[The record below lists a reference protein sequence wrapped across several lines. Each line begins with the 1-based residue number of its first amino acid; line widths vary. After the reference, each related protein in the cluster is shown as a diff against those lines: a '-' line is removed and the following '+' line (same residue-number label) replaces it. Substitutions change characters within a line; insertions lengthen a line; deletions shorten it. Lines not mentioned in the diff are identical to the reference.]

1 MKILT
6 GNSNKHLSGKISK
19 YLKNKLVNSS
29 IRKFSDGEIYIE
41 INENIRGNS
50 IFIIQG
56 ISSPANDNLM
66 ELLLCIDALK
76 RSSAKNIT
84 AVIPYFGYA
93 RQDRKVVPRTS
104 ISAKLVSNLI
114 TKAGADRIVT
124 VDLHAGQIQGFFD
137 IPVDNL
143 FSTPIFAR
151 HIKRK
156 IKNKN
161 LICVAPDVGGV
172 ERARALG
179 RKLDIGLA
187 IIDKWRPTPGKSQ
200 VMNVIGNVK
209 GKTCIIVDDIIDSGG
224 TIINAADALI
234 KRGAKEVHVYIT
246 HGVLSGEA
254 VEKIKKSI
262 CVGSSEIVSKV
273 ISLGKT
279 FCSFSSSLMKITLD
293 KKFSLLIKF
302 LTSFFEREI
311 FSFAFSPP

>member
-6 GNSNKHLSGKISK
+6 GNSNKQLSGKISK

-143 FSTPIFAR
+143 FATPIFSR

-156 IKNKN
+156 IKTKN

-187 IIDKWRPTPGKSQ
+187 IIDKRRPAPGKSQ

-209 GKTCIIVDDIIDSGG
+209 EKTCIIVDDIIDSGG
-224 TIINAADALI
+224 TIVNASDALL

-246 HGVLSGEA
+246 HGVLSGKA
-254 VEKIKKSI
+254 VEKIKKSKI
-262 CVGSSEIVSKV
+262 KNLVVTDTIDNSDKVKKTRNIEILSISNLLAEAMKRISNSTSVSDLFK
-273 ISLGKT
+273 
-279 FCSFSSSLMKITLD
+279 
-293 KKFSLLIKF
+293 
-302 LTSFFEREI
+302 
-311 FSFAFSPP
+311 

>member
-6 GNSNKHLSGKISK
+6 GNSNKQLSSKISK
-19 YLKNKLVNSS
+19 NLKNKLVNTS
-29 IRKFSDGEIYIE
+29 IRKFADGEIYIE

-50 IFIIQG
+50 IFIIQSV
-56 ISSPANDNLM
+56 SSPANDNLM

-114 TKAGADRIVT
+114 TNAGADRVVT

-143 FSTPIFAR
+143 FATPIFAK
-151 HIKRK
+151 HIKKK
-156 IKNKN
+156 IKSKN
-161 LICVAPDVGGV
+161 IICVAPDVGGV

-179 RKLDIGLA
+179 KKLDVGLA
-187 IIDKWRPTPGKSQ
+187 IVDKRRPSPGKSQ

-209 GKTCIIVDDIIDSGG
+209 SKICILTDDIIDSGG
-224 TIINAADALI
+224 TIVNAADALI
-234 KRGAKEVHVYIT
+234 KRGAKEVHVYAT
-246 HGVLSGEA
+246 HGVFSGDA
-254 VEKIKKSI
+254 VKKIKNSKIKNLVITDSI
-262 CVGSSEIVSKV
+262 DSFDKFKKVRNIEVLSISILLAEAIKRISNSTSVSDLFK
-273 ISLGKT
+273 
-279 FCSFSSSLMKITLD
+279 
-293 KKFSLLIKF
+293 
-302 LTSFFEREI
+302 
-311 FSFAFSPP
+311 

>member
-6 GNSNKHLSGKISK
+6 GNSNKQLSNKISRN
-19 YLKNKLVNSS
+19 LKNKLVNTS
-29 IRKFSDGEIYIE
+29 IRKFADGEIYIE

-50 IFIIQG
+50 IFIIQSV
-56 ISSPANDNLM
+56 SSPANDNLM

-114 TKAGADRIVT
+114 TNAGADRVVT

-143 FSTPIFAR
+143 FATPIFAK

-156 IKNKN
+156 IKSNN
-161 LICVAPDVGGV
+161 IICDAPDVGGV

-179 RKLDIGLA
+179 KKLDVGLA
-187 IIDKWRPTPGKSQ
+187 IVDKRRPSPGKSQ

-209 GKTCIIVDDIIDSGG
+209 NKICILTDDIIDSGG
-224 TIINAADALI
+224 TIVNAADALL
-234 KRGAKEVHVYIT
+234 KRGVKEVHVYAT
-246 HGVLSGEA
+246 HGVFSGDA
-254 VEKIKKSI
+254 VKKIKNSKIKNLVITDSI
-262 CVGSSEIVSKV
+262 DISDKLKKVRNIEVLSISILLAEAIKRISNSTSVSDLFK
-273 ISLGKT
+273 
-279 FCSFSSSLMKITLD
+279 
-293 KKFSLLIKF
+293 
-302 LTSFFEREI
+302 
-311 FSFAFSPP
+311 

>member
-6 GNSNKHLSGKISK
+6 GNSNKHLSDKISK

-29 IRKFSDGEIYIE
+29 IKKFADGEIYIE

-50 IFIIQG
+50 IFIIQS

-114 TKAGADRIVT
+114 TKAGADRVVT

-143 FSTPIFAR
+143 FATPIFLR
-151 HIKRK
+151 HVKK
-156 IKNKN
+156 KLKNKN
-161 LICVAPDVGGV
+161 LICVAPDV
-172 ERARALG
+172 
-179 RKLDIGLA
+179 
-187 IIDKWRPTPGKSQ
+187 
-200 VMNVIGNVK
+200 
-209 GKTCIIVDDIIDSGG
+209 
-224 TIINAADALI
+224 
-234 KRGAKEVHVYIT
+234 
-246 HGVLSGEA
+246 
-254 VEKIKKSI
+254 
-262 CVGSSEIVSKV
+262 
-273 ISLGKT
+273 
-279 FCSFSSSLMKITLD
+279 
-293 KKFSLLIKF
+293 
-302 LTSFFEREI
+302 
-311 FSFAFSPP
+311 

>member
-6 GNSNKHLSGKISK
+6 GNSNKNLSHKISK

-50 IFIIQG
+50 IFIIQSV
-56 ISSPANDNLM
+56 SSPANDNLM

-114 TKAGADRIVT
+114 TNSGADRVVT
-124 VDLHAGQIQGFFD
+124 LDLHSGQIQGIFD

-143 FSTPIFAR
+143 FATPIFAR

-156 IKNKN
+156 IKTKN
-161 LICVAPDVGGV
+161 MICVAPDVGGTA
-172 ERARALG
+172 RARALG
-179 RKLDIGLA
+179 KMLNVGLA
-187 IIDKWRPTPGKSQ
+187 IVDKRRPAPGKSV

-224 TIINAADALI
+224 TIVNAAKIL
-234 KRGAKEVHVYIT
+234 KQRGARDVHVYVS
-246 HGVLSGEA
+246 HGVLSGDA
-254 VEKIKKSI
+254 VEKIRKSQIKNLVITDTIDNSQKVKKAKNIEILTISNL
-262 CVGSSEIVSKV
+262 VGEAIKRISNSTSVSD
-273 ISLGKT
+273 L
-279 FCSFSSSLMKITLD
+279 FN
-293 KKFSLLIKF
+293 
-302 LTSFFEREI
+302 
-311 FSFAFSPP
+311 

>member
-1 MKILT
+1 MKLLS
-6 GNSNKHLSGKISK
+6 GNSNKPLSKLIAK
-19 YLKNKLVNSS
+19 FLKSKLVNSS

-50 IFIIQG
+50 IFIIQSV
-56 ISSPANDNLM
+56 SSPANDNLM

-114 TKAGADRIVT
+114 TKAGADRVVT

-151 HIKRK
+151 HAKKK
-156 IKNKN
+156 IKSKN
-161 LICVAPDVGGV
+161 LICVAPDVGGT

-179 RKLDIGLA
+179 KLLNVGLA
-187 IIDKWRPTPGKSQ
+187 IVDKRRPKPGKSQ

-209 GKTCIIVDDIIDSGG
+209 NKTCIIVDDIIDSGG
-224 TIINAADALI
+224 TIINAAQALK
-234 KRGAKEVHVYIT
+234 KRGAKEVYVYIT
-246 HGVLSGEA
+246 HGVLSGDA
-254 VEKIKKSI
+254 VKKIKDSVIKNLVITDTIDNLEKVKSAKNI
-262 CVGSSEIVSKV
+262 EVLSISGLMGEAIKRISNSMSVSDLFK
-273 ISLGKT
+273 
-279 FCSFSSSLMKITLD
+279 
-293 KKFSLLIKF
+293 
-302 LTSFFEREI
+302 
-311 FSFAFSPP
+311 